1 VSIFSTP
8 ALLKPQNSSPSDWMV
23 RFNQLI
29 YQYILAII
37 SLFPMMAWG
46 LL

>member
-1 VSIFSTP
+1 
-8 ALLKPQNSSPSDWMV
+8 MV